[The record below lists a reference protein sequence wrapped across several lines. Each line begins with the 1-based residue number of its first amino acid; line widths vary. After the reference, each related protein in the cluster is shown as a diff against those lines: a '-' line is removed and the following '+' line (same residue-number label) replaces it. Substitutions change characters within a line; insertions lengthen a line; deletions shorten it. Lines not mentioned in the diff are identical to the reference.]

1 MKDFMSYSEKETQN
15 TQNADNVKDT
25 INDFARQYEGK
36 SENEL
41 ISAILKEANR
51 RRKNGTLTNADIDK
65 YYSMLYPMLNDS
77 QRKQLDKIVQKLKT

>member
-1 MKDFMSYSEKETQN
+1 MRDFMSYSEKERKN
-15 TQNADNVKDT
+15 ESSEEKINDNVR
-25 INDFARQYEGK
+25 DFAKQYEGK

-41 ISAILKEANR
+41 IAAILKEANR

-65 YYSMLYPMLNDS
+65 FYSMLYPMINDA